1 MGAGCF
7 RPCAIL
13 ASRRTIATGSVS
25 LAAGVTRPCRGPKG
39 DKGDQGAKGDAA
51 PTILEWVLDYDN
63 YRAIPLMSDGSPAP
77 VLELRGLFERFFD
90 ETAHGR

>member
-1 MGAGCF
+1 
-7 RPCAIL
+7 
-13 ASRRTIATGSVS
+13 V
-25 LAAGVTRPCRGPKG
+25 
-39 DKGDQGAKGDAA
+39 

-90 ETAHGR
+90 EKFISRSSREGAPLPIY